1 MAVAAKNTTG
11 FPDADE
17 PVLGPLRT
25 ENGFPTLFAF
35 RRADRDE
42 LACLYDDIFERIE
55 TKNPHLR
62 IFEDRLPGREET
74 RARLDALLACRPD
87 PARRPPLFGVPF
99 GIKGVF
105 RADGWDIRCGSLLPA
120 DLFRGREAAAP
131 AALRNAGALP
141 LGITATT
148 EFASSEPAATCNPL
162 NPAHTPGG
170 SSSGSAAG
178 VAAGFFPLAT
188 GTQTI
193 GSIIRPASYCG
204 ITGFKASSGRVPTEG
219 LVYFSRTF
227 DHAGFLCAT
236 PHEIEEVMRVILPIR
251 QAAQIPRR
259 IHLGVPVGP
268 YLDQAEADN
277 VARMREE
284 LARAGGPFVVTD
296 TPCLD
301 DIAAVNACHR
311 EAVAAE
317 LAEEH
322 NAYFDRFEPLYR
334 PGTARQIRQGRAA
347 GAAAAAAGA
356 RSRLALRAALHEV
369 MRRHRLHALICPSSV
384 GEADK
389 GLLSTGDPVMNLP
402 WTHAGLPVLGLPLG
416 TGASGLPL
424 GRQLVGAFGADEALL
439 AIGKKLYETV
449 GNRRREQ

>member
-1 MAVAAKNTTG
+1 MTAVAKNITS
-11 FPDADE
+11 FPDAAE
-17 PVLGPLRT
+17 PANDPLRT
-25 ENGFPTLFAF
+25 RAGFPTLFAF
-35 RRADRDE
+35 RRAGRDE
-42 LACLYDDIFERIE
+42 LACLYDDIFDRIE
-55 TKNPHLR
+55 IKNPQLR
-62 IFEDRLPGREET
+62 IFEDRLPSRKET
-74 RARLDALLACRPD
+74 QAHLDALFARRPD
-87 PARRPPLFGVPF
+87 PAHRPPLFGVPF

-105 RADGWDIRCGSLLPA
+105 RTDGWDIRCGSLLPA
-120 DLFRGREAAAP
+120 DLFRGRESAAA
-131 AALRNAGALP
+131 AALRAAGALP

-148 EFASSEPAATCNPL
+148 EFASSEPAATCNPHNL
-162 NPAHTPGG
+162 AHTPGG

-204 ITGFKASSGRVPTEG
+204 ITGFKAGSGRVPTEG
-219 LVYFSRTF
+219 LVHFSRTF
-227 DHAGFLCAT
+227 DHAGFFCAT
-236 PHEIEEVMRVILPIR
+236 PHEIEEVMRVILPGLQTAQAPQRIR
-251 QAAQIPRR
+251 
-259 IHLGVPVGP
+259 LGVPVGP

-296 TPCLD
+296 APCLEN
-301 DIAAVNACHR
+301 IAAVNACHG
-311 EAVAAE
+311 EAIAAE

-322 NAYFDRFEPLYR
+322 KTYFDRYEPLYR
-334 PGTARQIRQGRAA
+334 PGTARQIRQGRIS
-347 GAAAAAAGA
+347 GAAAATAGA

-369 MRRHRLHALICPSSV
+369 LRKFRLHALICPSSV

-389 GLLSTGDPVMNLP
+389 GLSSTGDPVMNLP

-424 GRQLVGAFGADEALL
+424 GRQLVGAFGADAALL
-439 AIGKKLYETV
+439 AIGKKLYETME
-449 GNRRREQ
+449 NRRREQ